1 MFIKFAVNSLEPFLA
16 KSFKISDKSKN
27 KIWNSVF
34 YFYFSCIKKENMKNK
49 ALLVGINKYPD
60 PRNEL
65 RGCVND
71 ILEMEHFI
79 AERSKVYSKQNIK
92 KLTNKDATKK
102 GILTQL
108 KWLIEDAEAGD
119 QLLFHYSGHGAQAP
133 TKFNSLE
140 KDGLDEIICP
150 YDFDGTNNTSLRDK
164 EFAQLFA
171 AIPKGVHFVWI
182 SDSCHAEDLSRDPF
196 KLDEEDFN
204 ANNTHYRFFTGLPH
218 YEQSVDEEEQ
228 KSNITNG
235 GIAPIINPLNG
246 ALLSACQSHEL
257 SADTYINKRFI
268 GAFTHYLIENL
279 NKYSGNKNMRS
290 IVGLVNKDLEKNGY
304 DQNPQSEG
312 LLENKFFFL

>member
-1 MFIKFAVNSLEPFLA
+1 MN
-16 KSFKISDKSKN
+16 
-27 KIWNSVF
+27 
-34 YFYFSCIKKENMKNK
+34 NK

-79 AERSKVYSKQNIK
+79 AEANKVYPKKNIK
-92 KLTNKDATKK
+92 KLTNKEATKK
-102 GILTQL
+102 EILIQL
-108 KWLIEDAEAGD
+108 KWLIEGAEAGD

-133 TKFNSLE
+133 ALFTSLE

-150 YDFDGTNNTSLRDK
+150 YDFDGTNKTSLRDK

-171 AIPKGVHFVWI
+171 GIPKGVHFVWI

-196 KLDEEDFN
+196 KLDEEDFM
-204 ANNTHYRFFTGLPH
+204 ANNTHYRFFTGLSH
-218 YEQSVDEEEQ
+218 FDNSEDEANDLAGIAIG
-228 KSNITNG
+228 K
-235 GIAPIINPLNG
+235 IAPIISPLNG

-279 NKYSGNKNMRS
+279 NKYSDTKNMRS
-290 IVGLVNKDLEKNGY
+290 IIEIVNKDLGKNGY